1 MLYAASRST
10 LISSLGLRTQRLK
23 TTIIATNKSDFVF
36 PSEEMDSVS
45 TTTTGMNELSI
56 HEKELLEIKAAEA
69 EGAHG
74 TSKRTNYVTSTGMAF
89 PISDEAKE
97 AITALATQEGD
108 NLVQLVLLLLF
119 PAYLVVRN

>member
-23 TTIIATNKSDFVF
+23 TTIIATTKSDLTF
-36 PSEEMDSVS
+36 PKDDESV
-45 TTTTGMNELSI
+45 TTGISELSLR
-56 HEKELLEIKAAEA
+56 EKELLEIKAAEA

-74 TSKRTNYVTSTGMAF
+74 TTKRTNYVTSTGMAF

-97 AITALATQEGD
+97 AITSLNMEEGD
-108 NLVQLVLLLLF
+108 NLVQLVNPSSGDWRLM
-119 PAYLVVRN
+119 VVYRG

>member
-23 TTIIATNKSDFVF
+23 TTIIATQKSDLVF
-36 PSEEMDSVS
+36 PSESNEGLSK
-45 TTTTGMNELSI
+45 GIHELSVR
-56 HEKELLEIKAAEA
+56 EKELLEIKAAEA

-74 TSKRTNYVTSTGMAF
+74 TGKRTNHVTSTGMAF

-97 AITALATQEGD
+97 AITALATEEGD
-108 NLVQLVLLLLF
+108 NLVQLVF
-119 PAYLVVRN
+119 

>member
-23 TTIIATNKSDFVF
+23 TTIIATTKEELEF
-36 PSEEMDSVS
+36 PKEDDIPAA
-45 TTTTGMNELSI
+45 GMNELSI
-56 HEKELLEIKAAEA
+56 REKELLEIKAAEA

-74 TSKRTNYVTSTGMAF
+74 TTKRTNYVTSTGMSF

-97 AITALATQEGD
+97 AITALSTDGGD
-108 NLVQLVLLLLF
+108 NLVQLVNRF
-119 PAYLVVRN
+119 FGEMIDV